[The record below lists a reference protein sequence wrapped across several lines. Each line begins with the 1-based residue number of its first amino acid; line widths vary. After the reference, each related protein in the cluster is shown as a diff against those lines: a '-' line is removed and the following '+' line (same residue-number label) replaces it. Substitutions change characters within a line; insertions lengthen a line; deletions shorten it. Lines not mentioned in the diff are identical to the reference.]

1 MEFGRRAA
9 IEKDIER
16 SDAIYLTNLVFDES
30 GMFLL
35 YGSLFGVKCERERA
49 FLLLFLLLFYE

>member
-35 YGSLFGVKCERERA
+35 YGTLFGVKRMNLFFVF
-49 FLLLFLLLFYE
+49 FLSIRIVTF